1 MVARCKTIPFLAINA
16 HCDVTYFWFV
26 LKWSVRPRVTEGFLL
41 IRRPIKWRHVKIS
54 ALEKFVSTS
63 FTAKFYAH
71 KLDAQRINNGLRALG
86 NQLVL

>member
-1 MVARCKTIPFLAINA
+1 MVARCKTIPFLAMNA
-16 HCDVTYFWFV
+16 RCDVTYFWFM

-41 IRRPIKWRHVKIS
+41 IRRPIKWRHLKIS

-63 FTAKFYAH
+63 FTAKFYVH